1 MTCVD
6 TTLEGAAP
14 QFNLAVVLGPVLAFG
29 VLVIIGLVIALLY
42 WRKLI
47 ADVATYKQTWNKR
60 RSVIKTEPRFV
71 T

>member
-6 TTLEGAAP
+6 TTLEGGGP
-14 QFNLAVVLGPVLAFG
+14 QFNLAAVLGPVLAFG

-47 ADVATYKQTWNKR
+47 ADLEQAQV
-60 RSVIKTEPRFV
+60 SH
-71 T
+71 